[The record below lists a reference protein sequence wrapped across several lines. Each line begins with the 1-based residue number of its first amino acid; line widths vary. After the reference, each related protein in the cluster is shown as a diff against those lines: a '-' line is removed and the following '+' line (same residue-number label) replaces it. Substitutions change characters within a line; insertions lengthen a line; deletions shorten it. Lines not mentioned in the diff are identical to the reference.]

1 METTKK
7 LDSYLN
13 ELHCHCDG
21 KSHGKK
27 KKKKVNEDNAE
38 PDGAG
43 MAKTDLFHLANTS
56 KELHDMLDDDYPLD
70 DWMEAKLTK
79 AADYVKSVYQ
89 SVAYDIKGE
98 GEETTNEH
106 TTIYITTPDAK

>member
-13 ELHCHCDG
+13 EFTHTDDSEE
-21 KSHGKK
+21 K
-27 KKKKVNEDNAE
+27 AE
-38 PDGAG
+38 PNGAG

-70 DWMEAKLTK
+70 DWMEAKITK
-79 AADYVKSVYQ
+79 AADYIRSVHQYV
-89 SVAYDIKGE
+89 SYDKTGE
-98 GEETTNEH
+98 GEESKNDHVTV
-106 TTIYITTPDAK
+106 YIATSPKTLTADAE

>member
-13 ELHCHCDG
+13 EFTHINNSEE
-21 KSHGKK
+21 K
-27 KKKKVNEDNAE
+27 AE
-38 PDGAG
+38 PNGAG
-43 MAKTDLFHLANTS
+43 MAKSELYHITNMS
-56 KELHDMLDDDYPLD
+56 KELHDMIDDNYPLD

-89 SVAYDIKGE
+89 SVTYDIKGE

>member
-13 ELHCHCDG
+13 EFTHA
-21 KSHGKK
+21 
-27 KKKKVNEDNAE
+27 DNSEAKTE
-38 PDGAG
+38 PNGAG
-43 MAKTDLFHLANTS
+43 MSKSELYHIANMS
-56 KELHDMLDDDYPLD
+56 KELHDMIDDNYPLD

-89 SVAYDIKGE
+89 SVVYDIKGE
-98 GEETTNEH
+98 GDETTNEH

>member
-13 ELHCHCDG
+13 EFAHKG
-21 KSHGKK
+21 ETEEKP
-27 KKKKVNEDNAE
+27 E

-70 DWMEAKLTK
+70 DWMEAKITK
-79 AADYVKSVYQ
+79 AADYIRSVHQYI
-89 SVAYDIKGE
+89 SYEKTGDGE
-98 GEETTNEH
+98 KDNNDKVTV
-106 TTIYITTPDAK
+106 YIATSPKTLRPDA

>member
-13 ELHCHCDG
+13 EFAH
-21 KSHGKK
+21 K
-27 KKKKVNEDNAE
+27 EDSEEKAE
-38 PDGAG
+38 PNGAG

-70 DWMEAKLTK
+70 ERKEA
-79 AADYVKSVYQ
+79 
-89 SVAYDIKGE
+89 
-98 GEETTNEH
+98 
-106 TTIYITTPDAK
+106 